1 MAKLYVVPTPVGNL
15 EDITLRAVRVLGEC
29 DYIVAEDTRTSGNLL
44 RHLNISKPMSSYHKF
59 NEHGVVEQIV
69 QRILGG
75 QTVALI
81 SDAGTPAISDP
92 GYLLV
97 NRAIAAGVE
106 VETLPGPTAFVPALV
121 DSGLPCDR
129 FVFEGFLPPKKG
141 RQTRL
146 QQLATEP
153 RTMIFF
159 ESPHRV
165 GKTLGQFAELFGAE
179 RRGALCREISK
190 KFEETVRGTLG
201 ELAARYADKEPKGEI
216 VLVIA
221 GARQVSKKLRG
232 TAAVEDESDEGV

>member
-1 MAKLYVVPTPVGNL
+1 M
-15 EDITLRAVRVLGEC
+15 TLRAVRVLRES

-44 RHLNISKPMSSYHKF
+44 RHLEISKPMSSYHKF

-69 QRILGG
+69 ARMLGG
-75 QTVALI
+75 QTVALV

-97 NRAIAAGVE
+97 SHAIAAGID

-141 RQTRL
+141 RQSRL
-146 QQLATEP
+146 QQLAAEP
-153 RTMIFF
+153 RTMIFY

-165 GKTLGQFAELFGAE
+165 GKTLTQFAELFGGE
-179 RRGALCREISK
+179 RRAALCREISK
-190 KFEETVRGTLG
+190 KFEETVRGTLA

-216 VLVIA
+216 VLVVE
-221 GARQVSKKLRG
+221 GAREAAKKTRG
-232 TAAVEDESDEGV
+232 ETSADEDE

>member
-15 EDITLRAVRVLGEC
+15 EDITLRAIRVLGEC

-59 NEHGVVEQIV
+59 NEHGVAEQIV
-69 QRILGG
+69 QRIVGG

-97 NRAIAAGVE
+97 NRAIEAGVE

-129 FVFEGFLPPKKG
+129 FVFEGFLPQKKG

-146 QQLATEP
+146 QQLVTEP
-153 RTMIFF
+153 RTMIFY

-165 GKTLGQFAELFGAE
+165 GKTLGQLAELFGGE
-179 RRGALCREISK
+179 RRGAVCREISK
-190 KFEETVRGTLG
+190 KFEEIARGTLA
-201 ELAARYADKEPKGEI
+201 ELAARYAEKEPKGEI
-216 VLVIA
+216 VMVIEGAKEA
-221 GARQVSKKLRG
+221 GRKLRR
-232 TAAVEDESDEGV
+232 ADSSDDLPDDDE

>member
-1 MAKLYVVPTPVGNL
+1 MARLYVVPTPVGNL
-15 EDITLRAVRVLGEC
+15 EDITLRAVRVLRES
-29 DYIVAEDTRTSGNLL
+29 DHIVAEDTRTSRNLL
-44 RHLNISKPMSSYHKF
+44 RHLSISKPMSSYHKF

-97 NRAIAAGVE
+97 NQAIAAGID

-129 FVFEGFLPPKKG
+129 FAFEGFLPQKKG

-146 QQLATEP
+146 QQLVAEP
-153 RTMIFF
+153 RTMIFY

-165 GKTLGQFAELFGAE
+165 GKTLGQFAELFGGE
-179 RRGALCREISK
+179 RRGAVCREISK
-190 KFEETVRGTLG
+190 KFEETVRGTLS

-216 VLVIA
+216 VLVIEGA
-221 GARQVSKKLRG
+221 GSAAKKARNAD
-232 TAAVEDESDEGV
+232 TAAEDTDNGR